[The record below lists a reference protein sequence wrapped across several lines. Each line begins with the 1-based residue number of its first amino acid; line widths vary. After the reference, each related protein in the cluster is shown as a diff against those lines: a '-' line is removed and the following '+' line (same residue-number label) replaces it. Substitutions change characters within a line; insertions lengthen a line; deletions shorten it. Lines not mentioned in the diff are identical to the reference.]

1 MNKKFIAFICP
12 LSKEGSPTRERSDDI
27 MNNVLQ
33 PIARKYGY
41 AIQRADKL
49 TGRSIMQDIII
60 MLRDADIVIADLTD
74 LNPNV
79 FYELGLRQATKGKC
93 INIICDEVE
102 KVPFDLSHY
111 RVHEY
116 RREGTNR
123 DFYAFSQ
130 FIEQNIQ
137 RMQRIPPDPIMQLQ
151 PKDIS
156 QAYNL
161 SLVTDFLKGP
171 KNHYSLAKKMFA
183 HRCRRIF
190 LMQRSSSLV
199 LNAEQGWGEEAE
211 FIAKMRK
218 AINTCDFCYHIISL
232 DGIEGHFR
240 RKNSIFPS
248 FKDYTDNLVNEG
260 GKVAL
265 QKKESKN
272 KNIFYIRKLPKDN
285 ENTLF
290 KLDRQSRV
298 LATEDIYGNVRAVLV
313 QNLGIDQTS
322 FMIEGPKARDY
333 LDVCVD
339 FYNTCELVDWNE
351 LVALYE
357 TYESIERER
366 E

>member
-1 MNKKFIAFICP
+1 
-12 LSKEGSPTRERSDDI
+12 
-27 MNNVLQ
+27 
-33 PIARKYGY
+33 
-41 AIQRADKL
+41 
-49 TGRSIMQDIII
+49 
-60 MLRDADIVIADLTD
+60 
-74 LNPNV
+74 
-79 FYELGLRQATKGKC
+79 
-93 INIICDEVE
+93 
-102 KVPFDLSHY
+102 
-111 RVHEY
+111 
-116 RREGTNR
+116 
-123 DFYAFSQ
+123 
-130 FIEQNIQ
+130 
-137 RMQRIPPDPIMQLQ
+137 
-151 PKDIS
+151 
-156 QAYNL
+156 
-161 SLVTDFLKGP
+161 
-171 KNHYSLAKKMFA
+171 
-183 HRCRRIF
+183 
-190 LMQRSSSLV
+190 MQRSSSLV

-248 FKDYTDNLVNEG
+248 FKDYTDNLINEG